1 MRLALAGAGI
11 MGRVLAFYL
20 LQQGHRVSLFD
31 RDPIE
36 AGSAAAWT
44 AAGMLAPWAELES
57 AEQAVHTLGL
67 RSLALWPQLVA
78 ALGED
83 VGFHQRGSL
92 VVAHPGDRAEY
103 QHFCQRLDAAVDN
116 PADRQLLDH
125 AALARLEPALAEHFE
140 RALWLPGEAW
150 LDTRLV
156 MAALGRYLLAQ
167 GAEWHPGC
175 RISALTSTSVSIA
188 EHGNTAHYP
197 FDQVIDCRG
206 LGARGDL
213 PGLRGVRGEVLWLE
227 APEVQFSRPVRLL
240 HPRYRLYLVPRSNH
254 IYVLGATQ
262 IESDD
267 SGPVTLRSALELLS
281 AAYSLHA
288 GFAEA
293 RVIHMEANCRPALD
307 DNLPCLLVENGL
319 IRVNGLFRH
328 GYLLAPALAEQVLAL
343 LAAPLSG
350 LPTSILLAE
359 LAINTAPLGEQP

>member
-1 MRLALAGAGI
+1 MCRRSTEMRLALAGAGI

-206 LGARGDL
+206 LGAR
-213 PGLRGVRGEVLWLE
+213 
-227 APEVQFSRPVRLL
+227 
-240 HPRYRLYLVPRSNH
+240 
-254 IYVLGATQ
+254 
-262 IESDD
+262 
-267 SGPVTLRSALELLS
+267 
-281 AAYSLHA
+281 
-288 GFAEA
+288 
-293 RVIHMEANCRPALD
+293 
-307 DNLPCLLVENGL
+307 
-319 IRVNGLFRH
+319 
-328 GYLLAPALAEQVLAL
+328 
-343 LAAPLSG
+343 
-350 LPTSILLAE
+350 
-359 LAINTAPLGEQP
+359 